1 VKPSLTYDRACSTI
15 PRGSGGNRVSPGIR
29 TPGLPGSAAAR
40 RQHASILVIVLWIVF
55 GLISITIYFAES
67 MTSEFRASDA
77 RVAGIQ
83 SELAIEGARR
93 YLTCVLSN
101 LTDPGSLP
109 DPSTYQNAGARVGD
123 ARFWLVGRSNAP
135 TSISATTP
143 IAFGFIDEASKLNLN
158 YASSNMLIMLPGMT
172 SDLAAS
178 ILTWRSTNTSST
190 SGGAESDTYMRLN
203 PPYLCKNAPFE
214 TVDELRLINNMT
226 MDILYGEDANLNGI
240 LDPNENDGDKLPPA
254 DNQDGLLNPGIAE
267 YLTVYTREPGADT
280 NGVPRFNVTNY
291 NPGDSTSQSNLVSLL
306 GTNNLPQAD
315 ANQIRNRINTYVRG
329 GGTIRSTLQFY
340 TVSGMSA
347 ADFVKIEPLIRGAT
361 LSGLVNI
368 NTASATVLTCILPNN
383 DIGTANQIITYRQA
397 NGSSTDNLTSV
408 AWLSQAVDQATA
420 LAMGPYIT
428 GRSYQYMA
436 DVAAVGA
443 NGRGYRRTRFIF
455 DLGTGTPKILYRQDL
470 SHLGWALGKQIRE
483 TNFVA
488 TATP

>member
-1 VKPSLTYDRACSTI
+1 MKSNCIHARACSPTSH
-15 PRGSGGNRVSPGIR
+15 RSRGNRVSGDLGNPD
-29 TPGLPGSAAAR
+29 LAGSAATR
-40 RQHASILVIVLWIVF
+40 RQQASILVIVLWIVF
-55 GLISITIYFAES
+55 GLISITIYFADS
-67 MTSEFRASDA
+67 MTSEFRASDS

-109 DPSTYQNAGARVGD
+109 DPSTYQNAAAPVGD
-123 ARFWLVGRSNAP
+123 AHFWLIGRSNSP
-135 TSISATTP
+135 TSISASTP
-143 IAFGFIDEASKLNLN
+143 IAFGLVDEASKINLN

-178 ILTWRSTNTSST
+178 ILTWRSTNTSSA

-240 LDPNENDGDKLPPA
+240 LDPNENDGDKLPPS
-254 DNQDGLLNPGIAE
+254 DNQDGILNPGIAE
-267 YLTVYTREPGADT
+267 YLTVYTREPAANT
-280 NGVPRFNVTNY
+280 NGVPRFNVT
-291 NPGDSTSQSNLVSLL
+291 TAANLTRGALTLFLS
-306 GTNNLPQAD
+306 TNNIAETD
-315 ANQIRNRINTYVRG
+315 IAQITARISAYGKTPG
-329 GGTIRSTLQFY
+329 STLEFY
-340 TVSGMSA
+340 AASGMSVT
-347 ADFVKIEPLIRGAT
+347 DFAKIEPLIRGAT

-397 NGSSTDNLTSV
+397 NASNQNNMTSV
-408 AWLSQAVDQATA
+408 AWLTQAVDQATA
-420 LAMGPYIT
+420 IAMGPHIT

-455 DLGTGTPKILYRQDL
+455 DLSTGTPIILYRQDL

>member
-1 VKPSLTYDRACSTI
+1 MKLNLTHDRICSSTC
-15 PRGSGGNRVSPGIR
+15 GESGANRVSQHAGAAAVHA
-29 TPGLPGSAAAR
+29 SAAR
-40 RQHASILVIVLWIVF
+40 KHQHASILVIVLWIVF
-55 GLISITIYFAES
+55 GLISITIYFADS

-123 ARFWLVGRSNAP
+123 ARFWLIGRSNAP

-178 ILTWRSTNTSST
+178 ILAWRSTNTSST

-203 PPYLCKNAPFE
+203 PPYLCKNAHFE

-240 LDPNENDGDKLPPA
+240 LDANENDGDKLPPS

-267 YLTVYTREPGADT
+267 YLTVYTREPGANT
-280 NGVPRFNVTNY
+280 NGVPRFNVTAY
-291 NPGDSTSQSNLVSLL
+291 NPDDSTAQSNLVSLL
-306 GTNNLPQAD
+306 DTNNLPQAD
-315 ANQIRNRINTYVRG
+315 VNQIRNRINTYVRG

-340 TVSGMSA
+340 TVSGMNVT
-347 ADFVKIEPLIRGAT
+347 DFAKIEPLIRGAT

-368 NTASATVLTCILPNN
+368 NTASATVLTSILPNN

-397 NGSSTDNLTSV
+397 NASNTDNLTSV
-408 AWLSQAVDQATA
+408 AWLAQAVDQATA

-443 NGRGYRRTRFIF
+443 NGRGYRRTRFIY
-455 DLGTGTPKILYRQDL
+455 DITTGTPIIVYRQDL

-483 TNFVA
+483 TNFLA

>member
-1 VKPSLTYDRACSTI
+1 MKSNHTHDRACS
-15 PRGSGGNRVSPGIR
+15 PASHGPGGNRVCPG
-29 TPGLPGSAAAR
+29 TGTLANPAAAAVR
-40 RQHASILVIVLWIVF
+40 RERGSILVIVLWIVF
-55 GLISITIYFAES
+55 GLISITLYFADS
-67 MTSEFRASDA
+67 MTSEFRASDS

-101 LTDPGSLP
+101 LTDPGTLP
-109 DPSTYQNAGARVGD
+109 DPSTYQNAAAPVGD
-123 ARFWLVGRSNAP
+123 AHFWLIGRSNSP
-135 TSISATTP
+135 TSISASTP
-143 IAFGFIDEASKLNLN
+143 IAFGFVDEASKLNLN
-158 YASSNMLIMLPGMT
+158 NASSNMLIMLPGMT

-178 ILTWRSTNTSST
+178 ILTWRSTNTSSA

-226 MDILYGEDANLNGI
+226 MDILYGEDSNLNGI
-240 LDPNENDGDKLPPA
+240 LDPNENDGDKLPPS
-254 DNQDGLLNPGIAE
+254 DNQDGILNPGIAE
-267 YLTVYTREPGADT
+267 YLTVYTREPGST
-280 NGVPRFNVTNY
+280 NGVPRFNVT
-291 NPGDSTSQSNLVSLL
+291 TAANLTRGALTLFLS
-306 GTNNLPQAD
+306 TNNIA
-315 ANQIRNRINTYVRG
+315 ANDVAQITARISAYGKTPG
-329 GGTIRSTLQFY
+329 STLEFY
-340 TVSGMSA
+340 VASGMSVT
-347 ADFVKIEPLIRGAT
+347 DFAKIEPLIRGAT

-368 NTASATVLTCILPNN
+368 NTASAMVLTCILPNN

-397 NGSSTDNLTSV
+397 NASNQNNLTSV
-408 AWLSQAVDQATA
+408 AWLTQAVDQATA
-420 LAMGPYIT
+420 IAMGPYIT

-455 DLGTGTPKILYRQDL
+455 DLTTGTPIILYRQDV

>member
-1 VKPSLTYDRACSTI
+1 MNPDQQRDRTCQPTSHGS
-15 PRGSGGNRVSPGIR
+15 RGSRVSAGVGAPAAPGFA
-29 TPGLPGSAAAR
+29 TAR

-55 GLISITIYFAES
+55 GLISITIYFADS
-67 MTSEFRASDA
+67 MTSEFRASDS

-123 ARFWLVGRSNAP
+123 ARFWLIGRSNAP
-135 TSISATTP
+135 TSISASTP
-143 IAFGFIDEASKLNLN
+143 IAFGFVDEASKLNVN
-158 YASSNMLIMLPGMT
+158 YASSNELVMLPGMT
-172 SDLAAS
+172 PDLAAS

-226 MDILYGEDANLNGI
+226 TDILYGEDANLNGI
-240 LDPNENDGDKLPPA
+240 LDPNENDGDKLPPS
-254 DNQDGLLNPGIAE
+254 DNQDGILNPGIAE
-267 YLTVYTREPGADT
+267 YVTVYTREPGTTT
-280 NGVPRFNVTNY
+280 NGVPRFNVTT
-291 NPGDSTSQSNLVSLL
+291 PANLTRTALTLFLS
-306 GTNNLPQAD
+306 TNNIAQSDVA
-315 ANQIRNRINTYVRG
+315 QIAGRIAGYRKPIG
-329 GGTIRSTLQFY
+329 STLEFY
-340 TVSGMSA
+340 VASGMSA
-347 ADFVKIEPLIRGAT
+347 TDFAKIEPLIRGAT

-397 NGSSTDNLTSV
+397 NASNQDNLTSV
-408 AWLSQAVDQATA
+408 AWLTQAVDQATA

-428 GRSYQYMA
+428 GHSYQYMA